1 MNLSNIIN
9 FLFLFFLL
17 FLFSCKSIKDINN
30 NIEISSIEYEID
42 NNNKISDYDP
52 IIKNNIF
59 DYYSNATSFN
69 WYSNSEKFINEF
81 NIKKSSNINQNLLNI
96 IIFNNILYNLDLN
109 SNLSIYDL
117 ETGEELDKIKINLN
131 LDNEFSYPTSI
142 AYSKGYF
149 YASYSDGII
158 IKFDLYGEILWQI
171 SINNILKTPIKIHN
185 NYIILIISNK
195 IIGLDIDTGAI
206 TWEFT
211 YENDNP
217 LNTHIGSIISNN
229 NIIYFLLPNGRLGEI
244 DTFISLKNDSKF
256 TNLILDYNYF
266 DNKYFFHRFD
276 NLLSFIEN
284 KKYLYTYNLNKGIF
298 LIQKFDIKNIESYFY
313 INNALI
319 TIDKNNILYAHNI
332 INKKIFWKLNLS
344 EILKDNIK
352 ILEIYK
358 QNNNIY
364 IFINNGKII
373 QLDLKNGD
381 LIDIFDIKTKDIK
394 SINLINNYIILN
406 HNNNKRIIISQK

>member
-1 MNLSNIIN
+1 MNLNNIIN

-17 FLFSCKSIKDINN
+17 FLFSCQSIKDINN

-42 NNNKISDYDP
+42 NDNNISDYDP

-69 WYSNSEKFINEF
+69 WHTNSEEFIKEF
-81 NIKKSSNINQNLLNI
+81 HIKKTSNINQNLLNI
-96 IIFNNILYNLDLN
+96 VIFNNILYNLDLN
-109 SNLSIYDL
+109 SNLFIYDL
-117 ETGEELDKIKINLN
+117 ETGEKLDKIKIDLS
-131 LDNEFSYPTSI
+131 LGNEFSYPTSI
-142 AYSKGYF
+142 AYSKGHF
-149 YASYSDGII
+149 YVSYSDGII
-158 IKFDLYGEILWQI
+158 IKFNLSGEILWQI
-171 SINNILKTPIKIHN
+171 TINNILKTPIKIHN

-195 IIGLDIDTGAI
+195 IIGVDIDTGII
-206 TWEFT
+206 TWDFA
-211 YENDNP
+211 YDNDNP

-244 DTFISLKNDSKF
+244 DTLISLKNESKF
-256 TNLILDYNYF
+256 TNLILDHNYF
-266 DNKYFFHRFD
+266 DNKLFFHRFN

-284 KKYLYTYNLNKGIF
+284 KKYLYTYNLNEGIF
-298 LIQKFDIKNIESYFY
+298 LVQKFDIKNIESYFY

-332 INKKIFWKLNLS
+332 INNKIFWKLNLS

-358 QNNNIY
+358 QNYNIY
-364 IFINNGKII
+364 IFFNNGKII
-373 QLDLKNGD
+373 KLDLKNGD
-381 LIDIFDIKTKDIK
+381 LLDVFDIKTKDIK
-394 SINLINNYIILN
+394 SMNLINNYIILN
-406 HNNNKRIIISQK
+406 QNNNKRIIISQK

>member
-42 NNNKISDYDP
+42 NDNKISDYDP

-69 WYSNSEKFINEF
+69 WYSNSEEFIKEF

-96 IIFNNILYNLDLN
+96 VIFNNILYNLDLN

-117 ETGEELDKIKINLN
+117 ETGEKLDKIKIDLN

-142 AYSKGYF
+142 AYSKGHF

-158 IKFDLYGEILWQI
+158 IKFNLYGEILWQI

-195 IIGLDIDTGAI
+195 II
-206 TWEFT
+206 
-211 YENDNP
+211 
-217 LNTHIGSIISNN
+217 
-229 NIIYFLLPNGRLGEI
+229 
-244 DTFISLKNDSKF
+244 
-256 TNLILDYNYF
+256 
-266 DNKYFFHRFD
+266 
-276 NLLSFIEN
+276 
-284 KKYLYTYNLNKGIF
+284 
-298 LIQKFDIKNIESYFY
+298 ESCYY
-313 INNALI
+313 
-319 TIDKNNILYAHNI
+319 YAN
-332 INKKIFWKLNLS
+332 F
-344 EILKDNIK
+344 
-352 ILEIYK
+352 
-358 QNNNIY
+358 
-364 IFINNGKII
+364 
-373 QLDLKNGD
+373 
-381 LIDIFDIKTKDIK
+381 
-394 SINLINNYIILN
+394 
-406 HNNNKRIIISQK
+406 